1 MTQSERTAATPLPME
16 PYAVPELNVHGTVSD
31 LTAGTQGRVPD
42 GATAGSSLP
51 NDTEVA

>member
-31 LTAGTQGRVPD
+31 LTAGTQGRVPEA
-42 GATAGSSLP
+42 GAGSYLP
-51 NDTEVA
+51 DDSAQP